1 MLALVLFYENGE
13 TIIRKLFRVLSYVIY
28 TIIDKY
34 VCIDYLGTKKLKVSD
49 FKKMIALGQ
58 ANIRVWITKTYSEL
72 VFHIYY

>member
-1 MLALVLFYENGE
+1 MLALVILYESGKK
-13 TIIRKLFRVLSYVIY
+13 IIRKLFRVFSCVIY

-49 FKKMIALGQ
+49 LKKMIALGQ